1 MARRAACAG
10 PAAIRRDTT
19 RSAWSFQAAG
29 RAGAPAPPARW
40 ARYWRRPKETA
51 TAALRALPCRP
62 GNVAVSTRPTVLLDG
77 GRIVEGVRAFDR
89 EGADLKGV
97 HRLLDSAGLRDQAV
111 DGVLDDLVALGIAV
125 ADHLVVFHLA
135 AVGGVLEH
143 AQLDLGIRHRLFHAL
158 VGVGRCGRHELGQAR
173 ALHDAAVDPL
183 VAAFVDRD
191 HAHLVV
197 VVGVVRVV
205 GEAVMLLLRVVQ
217 DEAELHALARQLAIA
232 EAAEAGQH
240 HAERAVAAGIAQR
253 LAGRAVG
260 RSEERRV

>member
-62 GNVAVSTRPTVLLDG
+62 GNVAVSTRPLVLLDC

-89 EGADLKGV
+89 QGADLQRV
-97 HRLLDSAGLRDQAV
+97 HRLLDRAGLRDQAV

-125 ADHLVVFHLA
+125 ADHLVVLHLA
-135 AVGGVLEH
+135 AVGGILQH
-143 AQLDLGIRHRLFHAL
+143 AQLGLGVRHRGLDAL
-158 VGVGRCGRHELGQAR
+158 VGVGRGGLHQLGQAG

-183 VAAFVDRD
+183 IVAFVDRD
-191 HAHLVV
+191 HAHFVV
-197 VVGVVRVV
+197 VVRV
-205 GEAVMLLLRVVQ
+205 L
-217 DEAELHALARQLAIA
+217 
-232 EAAEAGQH
+232 
-240 HAERAVAAGIAQR
+240 
-253 LAGRAVG
+253 
-260 RSEERRV
+260 

>member
-89 EGADLKGV
+89 EGADLQGV
-97 HRLLDSAGLRDQAV
+97 DRLLDRAGLGDQAV
-111 DGVLDDLVALGIAV
+111 DGVLDDLVALGIAI
-125 ADHLVVFHLA
+125 ADHLVVLHLA

-143 AQLDLGIRHRLFHAL
+143 AQLRFGVGHRRLHAL
-158 VGVGRCGRHELGQAR
+158 VGIRRGRLHQLGQAG

-183 VAAFVDRD
+183 VAALVDRD
-191 HAHLVV
+191 HAHFIV
-197 VVGVVRVV
+197 VVGVL
-205 GEAVMLLLRVVQ
+205 G
-217 DEAELHALARQLAIA
+217 
-232 EAAEAGQH
+232 
-240 HAERAVAAGIAQR
+240 
-253 LAGRAVG
+253 
-260 RSEERRV
+260 